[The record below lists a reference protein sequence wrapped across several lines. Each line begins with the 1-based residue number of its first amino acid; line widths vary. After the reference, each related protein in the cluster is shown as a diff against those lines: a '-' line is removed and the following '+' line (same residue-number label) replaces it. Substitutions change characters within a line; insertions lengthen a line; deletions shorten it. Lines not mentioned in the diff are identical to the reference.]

1 MVIGLEVHLQ
11 LATRSKIFSGSA
23 TTFGA
28 APNTQ
33 ASAVDLAMPGMLP
46 VLNRA
51 AVALRGAVRP
61 GHRCGH
67 RAPLGLRSQELLLP
81 GPAQGLPDQPV
92 RRAHRRP
99 RALSFPPAR
108 RHARDIGITR
118 AHLEEDAG
126 KSLHEDFHGMTGID
140 LNRAGTPLL
149 EIVTEPDFRSA
160 GEAVAFLKALHS
172 LVTYLGIS
180 DGNMAEGSM
189 RCDINLS
196 LRPAGSEALG
206 TRTEIKNVNSF
217 RFVEK
222 AIARERARQED
233 VLDDGGRIVQE
244 TRLYDAERDETRSM
258 RSKEVANDYRYFPE
272 PDLLPVVLSEADIET
287 IRERLPEL
295 PTQRCER
302 FVSDYGLSEY
312 DAGVLTDERALADY
326 FEATAAACG
335 DAKLAANWV
344 QGELLGALNAA
355 DLSIGDSPVSAGSWP
370 AHRAHQDQTIS
381 GKIAKQVFEAMWQG
395 EGDADTIIEA
405 RGLRQ
410 VSDSGALEAMVD
422 QVIADNPD
430 PGGTVPCRRS
440 GPAQEAQ
447 RLLRRPDHE
456 SLEGTGK
463 PADGQRPAAGEAGVG
478 RCVRTS
484 SASRRKPGT
493 RRALPASWTC
503 SPAPAPAPITTCS

>member
-51 AVALRGAVRP
+51 AVEYAVLFGLAIDADIGRRSVFDRKNYFYPDLPKGYQISQFAEPIVGRGRF
-61 GHRCGH
+61 HFR
-67 RAPLGLRSQELLLP
+67 
-81 GPAQGLPDQPV
+81 LPDGTP
-92 RRAHRRP
+92 
-99 RALSFPPAR
+99 
-108 RHARDIGITR
+108 RDIGITR

-126 KSLHEDFHGMTGID
+126 KSLHEDFHGMSGID

-302 FVSDYGLSEY
+302 FVRDYGLSEY
-312 DAGVLTDERALADY
+312 DAGVLTDERPRRLLR
-326 FEATAAACG
+326 G
-335 DAKLAANWV
+335 DRRCLRRRQARR
-344 QGELLGALNAA
+344 QLGAGRTARRPQRRGPVDRRQPRERHAA
-355 DLSIGDSPVSAGSWP
+355 GRR
-370 AHRAHQDQTIS
+370 HRAHQDQTIS

-422 QVIADNPD
+422 QVIADNPTQVEQYRAAD
-430 PGGTVPCRRS
+430 P
-440 GPAQEAQ
+440 A
-447 RLLRRPDHE
+447 
-456 SLEGTGK
+456 
-463 PADGQRPAAGEAGVG
+463 
-478 RCVRTS
+478 
-484 SASRRKPGT
+484 RRKKLSGFFVGQIMK
-493 RRALPASWTC
+493 ASKGQANPQMVNDLLLAKLA
-503 SPAPAPAPITTCS
+503 SDDA